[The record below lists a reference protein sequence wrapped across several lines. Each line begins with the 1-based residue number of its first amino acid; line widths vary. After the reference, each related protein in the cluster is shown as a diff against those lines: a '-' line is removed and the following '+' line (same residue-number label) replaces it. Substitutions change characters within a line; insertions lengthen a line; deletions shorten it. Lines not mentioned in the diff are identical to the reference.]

1 MTTETDARDRNGLE
15 VLSYEAC
22 QERLRSGSVG
32 RVAIVD
38 AGTPTI
44 RPVTYAMDGSSV
56 VFRSLVGSK
65 LDAAERSR
73 PVAFEI
79 DDHDPEARTGWS
91 VLVTGVADV
100 VEEPEEVARLE
111 ALGLDTWALPR
122 TEEASWVRVRADTV
136 TGRAAAP
143 AD

>member
-22 QERLRSGSVG
+22 QERLRSRSVG
-32 RVAIVD
+32 RVAIID

-100 VEEPEEVARLE
+100 VDEPEEVARLE
-111 ALGLDTWALPR
+111 ALELDTWALPQA
-122 TEEASWVRVRADTV
+122 EDASWVRVRADTV
-136 TGRAAAP
+136 TGRAAAA